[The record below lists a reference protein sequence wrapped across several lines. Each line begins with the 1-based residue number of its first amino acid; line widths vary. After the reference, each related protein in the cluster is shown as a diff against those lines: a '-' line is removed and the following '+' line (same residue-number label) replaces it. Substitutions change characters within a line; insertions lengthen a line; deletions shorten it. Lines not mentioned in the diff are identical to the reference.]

1 MSVYRYKGGGKTDM
15 EVMSNKTFQTLQK
28 AKRDSIVKFS
38 VELPKSRI
46 KMMEKAIGK
55 HSTNAEL
62 LREFLKQVSQ
72 L

>member
-1 MSVYRYKGGGKTDM
+1 MSIYRFKGNESEMDI
-15 EVMSNKTFQTLQK
+15 MSSATAKVVQK
-28 AKRDSIVKFS
+28 AKKDSIVKFS

-46 KMMEKAIGK
+46 KMMERAIGR

-62 LREFLKQVSQ
+62 LSEFLKQVSK

>member
-1 MSVYRYKGGGKTDM
+1 MSVYRFRGGETEM
-15 EVMSNKTFQTLQK
+15 QVMTSATAKVVQK
-28 AKRDSIVKFS
+28 AKKDSVVKFS

-62 LREFLKQVSQ
+62 LSEFLKQVSK

>member
-1 MSVYRYKGGGKTDM
+1 MSSATAKV
-15 EVMSNKTFQTLQK
+15 VQK
-28 AKRDSIVKFS
+28 AKKDSIVKFS

-46 KMMEKAIGK
+46 KMMERCIGK

-62 LREFLKQVSQ
+62 LSEFLKQVSK

>member
-1 MSVYRYKGGGKTDM
+1 MSVYRFKGNDSEM
-15 EVMSNKTFQTLQK
+15 EVMSDKTFQTLQK

-38 VELPKSRI
+38 LEIPKSRI
-46 KMMEKAIGK
+46 KMMERAVGR

-62 LREFLKQVSQ
+62 LQEFLKQVSK